1 MLELQAIIGSSREIT
16 ELRALIKIVGPSDAT
31 VMILG
36 DSGTGKELVA
46 KALHGCSDRA
56 QAPFIPINCG
66 AIPKDLLESELF
78 GHRKGAFTGAIT
90 DRKGRFELANGG
102 TLFLDEIGDMS
113 MDLQVKLLR
122 VLQERTIDP
131 VGSTESKAID
141 VRVIAATHKN
151 VEQLIQQGE
160 FREDLFYRLN
170 VMPMEIQA
178 LDQRKVDIP
187 LLIEHFAALHSP
199 ANKTSIRMTSWSL
212 KLMVEYDWPGNVREL
227 SNLVARYT
235 ALYPGQEV
243 DLRHVPSSM
252 IPAGI
257 RNLVDQQSADAL
269 SSLMSVAGDEPASL
283 DPAAAVVAQEE
294 ESTSDESVS
303 QQGSL
308 AQGVIEQSASEQTP
322 TSVTHD
328 QMDIFA
334 PVEPVDEVQRIIM
347 LAQGGAVFPEE
358 GMQLKQ
364 HLLEIERT
372 LIKQALGKAKG
383 NVSKTARLLN
393 LQRTTL
399 IEKINKYGLSE
410 A

>member
-1 MLELQAIIGSSREIT
+1 MCCGARRDRFLLELESIIGSSREIT
-16 ELRALIKIVGPSDAT
+16 ELRALIRIVGPSDAT

-46 KALHGCSDRA
+46 NALHNCSERA

-66 AIPKDLLESELF
+66 AIPRELLESELF

-131 VGSTESKAID
+131 VGATESKAID
-141 VRVIAATHKN
+141 VRVVAATHKN
-151 VEQLIQQGE
+151 IEQLIQQGE

-178 LDQRKVDIP
+178 LAQRKVDIP
-187 LLIEHFAALHSP
+187 LLIEHFAALHGTKNTAP
-199 ANKTSIRMTSWSL
+199 IQMTPWSL
-212 KLMVEYDWPGNVREL
+212 KLMIQYNWPGNVREL

-235 ALYPGQEV
+235 ALYPAQKV

-252 IPAGI
+252 IPSGI
-257 RNLVDQQSADAL
+257 RTLVDQQSTDAL
-269 SSLMSVAGDEPASL
+269 SALMADTEAEPPESDATDALQGIVSNQETDLGDK
-283 DPAAAVVAQEE
+283 
-294 ESTSDESVS
+294 TVS
-303 QQGSL
+303 
-308 AQGVIEQSASEQTP
+308 
-322 TSVTHD
+322 HD

-334 PVEPVDEVQRIIM
+334 PVEQVDEVQRIIM
-347 LAQGGAVFPEE
+347 LAQGGVSFPEE

-383 NVSKTARLLN
+383 NVSQTARLLN

>member
-1 MLELQAIIGSSREIT
+1 MCCGARRDRFLLELQSIIGSSREIT
-16 ELRALIKIVGPSDAT
+16 ELRALIRIVGPSDAT

-46 KALHGCSDRA
+46 NALHNCSERA

-66 AIPKDLLESELF
+66 AIPRELLESELF

-131 VGSTESKAID
+131 VGATESKAID
-141 VRVIAATHKN
+141 VRVVAATHKN
-151 VEQLIQQGE
+151 IEQLIQQGE

-178 LDQRKVDIP
+178 LAQRKVDIP
-187 LLIEHFAALHSP
+187 LLIEHFAALHGTKNTAP
-199 ANKTSIRMTSWSL
+199 IQMTPWSL
-212 KLMVEYDWPGNVREL
+212 KLMIQYNWPGNVREL

-235 ALYPGQEV
+235 ALYPAQEV

-252 IPAGI
+252 IPSGI
-257 RNLVDQQSADAL
+257 RTLVDQQSTDAL
-269 SSLMSVAGDEPASL
+269 SALMADTEAEPPESDATDALQGIVSN
-283 DPAAAVVAQEE
+283 QETGLE
-294 ESTSDESVS
+294 DKTVS
-303 QQGSL
+303 
-308 AQGVIEQSASEQTP
+308 
-322 TSVTHD
+322 HD

-334 PVEPVDEVQRIIM
+334 PVEQVDEVQRIIM
-347 LAQGGAVFPEE
+347 LAQGGASFPEE

-383 NVSKTARLLN
+383 NVSQTARLLN

-399 IEKINKYGLSE
+399 IEKINKYGLTE

>member
-1 MLELQAIIGSSREIT
+1 MLELQSIIGSSREIT
-16 ELRALIKIVGPSDAT
+16 ELRALIEIVGPSDAT

-46 KALHGCSDRA
+46 NALHQCSERA

-66 AIPKDLLESELF
+66 AIPRDLLESELF

-102 TLFLDEIGDMS
+102 TLFLDEIGDMT

-131 VGSTESKAID
+131 VGSTESKSID

-151 VEQLIQQGE
+151 IEQLIKQGE

-178 LDQRKVDIP
+178 LAQRKVDIP
-187 LLIEHFAALHSP
+187 LLIEHFAALHGTKNTAP
-199 ANKTSIRMTSWSL
+199 IQMTPWSL
-212 KLMVEYDWPGNVREL
+212 KLMIQYNWPGNVREL

-235 ALYPGQEV
+235 ALYPAQEV

-252 IPAGI
+252 IPSGI
-257 RNLVDQQSADAL
+257 RTLVDQQSTDAL
-269 SSLMSVAGDEPASL
+269 SALMADTEAEPPESDATDALQGIVSN
-283 DPAAAVVAQEE
+283 QETGLE
-294 ESTSDESVS
+294 DKTVS
-303 QQGSL
+303 
-308 AQGVIEQSASEQTP
+308 
-322 TSVTHD
+322 HD

-334 PVEPVDEVQRIIM
+334 PVEQVDEVQRIIM
-347 LAQGGAVFPEE
+347 LAQGGASFPEE

-383 NVSKTARLLN
+383 NVSQTARLLN